1 MGRQLGFYLLKEEE
15 NLLLQEIFG
24 IAERIV
30 DDTGADI
37 LPWNNNISN
46 QYYIVSKEGKLIYY
60 AGDSKYFND
69 STSDVIQFCRT
80 KYYTKRGAEPGR
92 IWTELRY
99 WDKEENLITK
109 DKALDDLYKQIVK
122 MIKKRTTKL
131 KDSPYYIS
139 QSAQEYIQANDLT
152 IN

>member
-1 MGRQLGFYLLKEEE
+1 MGKQLGFYLTSEEE
-15 NLLLQEIFG
+15 NQLLNEIRNVS
-24 IAERIV
+24 ERVV
-30 DDTGADI
+30 DAMGENIENLMNIEITQFYI
-37 LPWNNNISN
+37 LPKGGNFR
-46 QYYIVSKEGKLIYY
+46 
-60 AGDSKYFND
+60 YFNEKRG
-69 STSDVIQFCRT
+69 SFSQGESDIIQFCRT
-80 KYYTKRGAEPGR
+80 KYYTERGAEPGR

-99 WDKEENLITK
+99 WDGNENLITK

-139 QSAQEYIQANDLT
+139 QSAQEYIQVNDLT

>member
-1 MGRQLGFYLLKEEE
+1 MGKQLGFYLTPDEED
-15 NLLLQEIFG
+15 EI
-24 IAERIV
+24 IRVIRALNAQLV
-30 DDTGADI
+30 DDSGTRKSLLERVNAATG
-37 LPWNNNISN
+37 
-46 QYYIVSKEGKLIYY
+46 YIVIKGGDVKKLNKT
-60 AGDSKYFND
+60 SKYVD
-69 STSDVIQFCRT
+69 TVTSDIIEFRRT
-80 KYYTKRGAEPGR
+80 EYEKVRGVEPGR